1 MKSEMKQVLFL
12 DRDGVVNQDK
22 HFVSRVQDITFV
34 EGIFQL
40 CKYFRAKGFEIVIV
54 TNQSGIA
61 RRLFSEQDFQSVM
74 AFILEEFS
82 RNGIE
87 ILAFFYCPHAPDDKC
102 ECRKPLPGL
111 FTQAIQKFDILAED
125 CISIGDR
132 ERDIFA
138 AIAAGIPQNYLLLD
152 KEIGASQTPG
162 PTIVNSLKQIVEI
175 HQSLPP
181 EWQK

>member
-1 MKSEMKQVLFL
+1 MKQVLFL
-12 DRDGVVNQDK
+12 DRDGVINQDK
-22 HFVSRVQDITFV
+22 HFVFRIEDIVFV

-40 CKYFRAKGFEIVIV
+40 CKYFQAEGFEIVII

-61 RRLFSEQDFQSVM
+61 KGLFSEQDFQTLM
-74 AFILEEFS
+74 TFILEEFK

-87 ILAFFYCPHAPDDKC
+87 ILAFFHCPHEAHNLC

-111 FTQAIQKFDILAED
+111 FKHAFQEFNIFPED

-132 ERDIFA
+132 ERDILA
-138 AIAAGIPQNYLLLD
+138 AMSAGIPQNYLLLD
-152 KEIGASQTPG
+152 TETCAIQTIGQI
-162 PTIVNSLKQIVEI
+162 IVQSLSEIVEI

-181 EWQK
+181 NP